1 MINDIRP
8 RLKFLGVFL
17 LTLMIYLPF
26 ARLGVDPHHDGI
38 MLTPALVVARG
49 GVIHRDIFSQ
59 YGPITAYLQA
69 VFVWIFGPH
78 LLSIRIASA
87 TYLSLAVALLYSS
100 WRRIF
105 GEGIAL
111 FGYLLVISSSYFFVS
126 NSPMHPWSSDV
137 MLFLQALTLYLL
149 VVGHSFQGKKASVLI
164 YMGGFVLGLQFAD
177 RYVSAFLMLI
187 GLSIYYLFHK
197 KRGIHSLWCGVMTS
211 IGASLLLLA
220 LSGSYDEWYFQ
231 AIQFPRNWVSDVS
244 GSGGWLAIRS
254 AIVSHALPGA
264 ALLLM
269 VIFGFNAAT
278 IRHRSL
284 TTLQRVVAVLF
295 VTVLLIITSPNLT
308 IPYWN
313 TVDILWTFA
322 GVFLLAA
329 PWYFLRLQ
337 NRVGGDITGE
347 AILFI
352 TAAAASTA
360 IFPISDIRHIY
371 WGLIPSIGPG
381 LMFLKS
387 HIDLKRNR
395 VVLASLSLVLLVPS
409 TLQTVEGTVDM
420 DRVSV
425 ANAPILKGMLMD
437 RKYSQFFN
445 ERFQIIDQFLA
456 VHPKTPLLNICSD
469 GLFASLAPTLKF
481 PDPYF
486 VSWQFGFDFF
496 SSSTPEGRNRLS
508 FVQNSRPIVWMCPL
522 NEDPQLIAQ
531 KYELRLIPI
540 DPNVDI
546 REPYNWWPYVSYLGV
561 PKEWPL
567 IDLELSYPNA

>member
-8 RLKFLGVFL
+8 HLKFLGVFL
-17 LTLMIYLPF
+17 LTLIIYLPF
-26 ARLGVDPHHDGI
+26 TRLGVDSHHDGI

-87 TYLSLAVALLYSS
+87 TYLSLAIALLYSC
-100 WRRIF
+100 WRRVL

-111 FGYLLVISSSYFFVS
+111 FGYLLLISSSYFFVS
-126 NSPMHPWSSDV
+126 SSPMHPWSSDV

-149 VVGHSFQGKKASVLI
+149 VVGHSVQGRKASVLI
-164 YMGGFVLGLQFAD
+164 YMGGFVLGLQFTN
-177 RYVSAFLMLI
+177 RYVSALLMLI
-187 GLSIYYLFHK
+187 GLTIYYLFQK
-197 KRGIHSLWCGVMTS
+197 KMGLRPLWLGVMSST
-211 IGASLLLLA
+211 GVALFLLLL
-220 LSGSYDEWYFQ
+220 SRSFDEWYFQ

-244 GSGGWLAIRS
+244 GSGGWLAIRV
-254 AIVSHALPGA
+254 AIVTRALPGG

-269 VIFGFNAAT
+269 VVFGFNSAALRKKSFT
-278 IRHRSL
+278 S
-284 TTLQRVVAVLF
+284 LQRVSMVLF
-295 VTVLLIITSPNLT
+295 GSSILIVTSSNLR

-313 TVDILWTFA
+313 TSDVLWTFA
-322 GVFLLAA
+322 GVFLIAT
-329 PWYFLRLQ
+329 PWYFLRFQ
-337 NRVGGDITGE
+337 NRVTDDRTGE

-352 TAAAASTA
+352 AAASASTA
-360 IFPISDIRHIY
+360 IFPISDIRHLF
-371 WGLIPSIGPG
+371 WGLIPSIGPC

-387 HIDLKRNR
+387 HINLKRNQ

-409 TLQTVEGTVDM
+409 TLQSVEETVDM

-425 ANAPILKGMLMD
+425 ANTPILKGMLMD

-445 ERFQIIDQFLA
+445 GRFQMIDEFLA
-456 VHPKTPLLNICSD
+456 VHPEAPILNICSD
-469 GLFASLAPTLKF
+469 GLFAALATKLKF

-496 SSSTPEGRNRLS
+496 STSTPEGRHRLS
-508 FVQNSRPIVWMCPL
+508 FVQNARPIVWMCPL
-522 NEDPQLIAQ
+522 TEDPQLIAE
-531 KYELRLIPI
+531 KYHLRLIPI

-567 IDLELSYPNA
+567 IDLELSYPSA

>member
-1 MINDIRP
+1 
-8 RLKFLGVFL
+8 
-17 LTLMIYLPF
+17 
-26 ARLGVDPHHDGI
+26 

-59 YGPITAYLQA
+59 YGPITAYSQA

-111 FGYLLVISSSYFFVS
+111 FAYLLAISSSYFFVS

-137 MLFLQALTLYLL
+137 MLFSQALTLYLL
-149 VVGHSFQGKKASVLI
+149 VIGHSFQGKKASVLI
-164 YMGGFVLGLQFAD
+164 YMGGFVLGLQFTN

-187 GLSIYYLFHK
+187 GLTIYHLVFR
-197 KRGIHSLWCGVMTS
+197 KRGLGSLWFGVVTS
-211 IGASLLLLA
+211 VGAALLLLT
-220 LSGSYDEWYFQ
+220 LSGSYNEWYFQ

-244 GSGGWLAIRS
+244 GPGGWLAIRG
-254 AIVSHALPGA
+254 AIVTRALPGG

-269 VIFGFNAAT
+269 VIFGFNAAA
-278 IRHRSL
+278 RHKRPFTSI
-284 TTLQRVVAVLF
+284 QRVSVVLF
-295 VTVLLIITSPNLT
+295 GSLVLIVTSSDLR

-313 TVDILWTFA
+313 TSDVLWTFA
-322 GVFLLAA
+322 GVLLVAT
-329 PWYFLRLQ
+329 PWYFLRFQ
-337 NRVGGDITGE
+337 DRVAGNSTGE
-347 AILFI
+347 AIVFI
-352 TAAAASTA
+352 AAAAASTA
-360 IFPISDIRHIY
+360 IFPISDIRHLF

-387 HIDLKRNR
+387 HINLKRNQ

-409 TLQTVEGTVDM
+409 TLKTVEETVNM

-425 ANAPILKGMLMD
+425 ANTPILKGMLMD

-445 ERFQIIDQFLA
+445 GRFQMIDEFLA
-456 VHPKTPLLNICSD
+456 VQPEAPILNICSD
-469 GLFASLAPTLKF
+469 GLFAALAPKLKF

-496 SSSTPEGRNRLS
+496 STSTPEGRHRLS
-508 FVQNSRPIVWMCPL
+508 FVQNARPIVWMCPL
-522 NEDPQLIAQ
+522 TEDPQLIAE
-531 KYELRLIPI
+531 KYHLRLIPI

-567 IDLELSYPNA
+567 IDLELSYPSA

>member
-17 LTLMIYLPF
+17 LTLMIYSPF

-69 VFVWIFGPH
+69 VFVWIFGPQ

-87 TYLSLAVALLYSS
+87 TYLSLVIALLYSS

-111 FGYLLVISSSYFFVS
+111 FGYLLVISSSYFFIS

-177 RYVSAFLMLI
+177 RYVSAFSMLI

-197 KRGIHSLWCGVMTS
+197 KRGIRSLWCGVMTS

-244 GSGGWLAIRS
+244 GSGGWLTIRS
-254 AIVSHALPGA
+254 AIVTRALPGG

-269 VIFGFNAAT
+269 VIFGFNAAA
-278 IRHRSL
+278 RHKRPFTS
-284 TTLQRVVAVLF
+284 LQRVSVVLF
-295 VTVLLIITSPNLT
+295 GSLVLIVTSSNLR

-313 TVDILWTFA
+313 TSDVLWTFA
-322 GVFLLAA
+322 GVLLIAT
-329 PWYFLRLQ
+329 PWYFLRFQ
-337 NRVGGDITGE
+337 DRVAGNSTGE

-352 TAAAASTA
+352 AAAAASTA
-360 IFPISDIRHIY
+360 IFPISDIRHLF

-387 HIDLKRNR
+387 HIDLKRNQ

-409 TLQTVEGTVDM
+409 TLQTVEETVNM

-425 ANAPILKGMLMD
+425 ANTPILKGMLMD

-445 ERFQIIDQFLA
+445 ERFQMIDEFLA
-456 VHPKTPLLNICSD
+456 VHPKAPILNICSD
-469 GLFASLAPTLKF
+469 GLFAALAPKLKF

-486 VSWQFGFDFF
+486 VSWQFGIDFL

-508 FVQNSRPIVWMCPL
+508 FVQNARPIVWMCPL
-522 NEDPQLIAQ
+522 MEDPQLIAE
-531 KYELRLIPI
+531 KYHLRLIPV
-540 DPNVDI
+540 DPNVEI
-546 REPYNWWPYVSYLGV
+546 GEPYNWWPYVSYLGV

-567 IDLELSYPNA
+567 IDLELSYPSA

>member
-8 RLKFLGVFL
+8 RMKFLGVFL
-17 LTLMIYLPF
+17 LTLIIYLPF
-26 ARLGVDPHHDGI
+26 SRLGVDPHHDGI

-69 VFVWIFGPH
+69 VFVSIFGPH

-87 TYLSLAVALLYSS
+87 TYLSLAIALLYSS

-111 FGYLLVISSSYFFVS
+111 SGYLLVISSSYFFVS

-164 YMGGFVLGLQFAD
+164 YMGGFVLGLQFTN

-187 GLSIYYLFHK
+187 GLTIYYLVLK
-197 KRGIHSLWCGVMTS
+197 KRGLGSLWFGVVTS
-211 IGASLLLLA
+211 VGAALLLLT
-220 LSGSYDEWYFQ
+220 LSGSYNEWYFQ

-244 GSGGWLAIRS
+244 GSGGWLAIRG
-254 AIVSHALPGA
+254 AIVTRALPGG
-264 ALLLM
+264 ALLLI
-269 VIFGFNAAT
+269 VIFGFNAAA
-278 IRHRSL
+278 RHKRPFTS
-284 TTLQRVVAVLF
+284 LQRVSMVLF
-295 VTVLLIITSPNLT
+295 GSLVLIVTSSNLR

-313 TVDILWTFA
+313 TSDVLWTFA
-322 GVFLLAA
+322 GVLLIAT
-329 PWYFLRLQ
+329 PWYLLRFQ
-337 NRVGGDITGE
+337 DQFAGNSTGE

-352 TAAAASTA
+352 AAAAASTA
-360 IFPISDIRHIY
+360 IFPISDIRHLF

-387 HIDLKRNR
+387 HIDLKRNQ

-409 TLQTVEGTVDM
+409 TLQTVEETVNM

-425 ANAPILKGMLMD
+425 ANTPILKGMLMD

-445 ERFQIIDQFLA
+445 ERFQMIDEFLV
-456 VHPKTPLLNICSD
+456 VHPKAPILNICSD
-469 GLFASLAPTLKF
+469 GLFAALAPILKF

-486 VSWQFGFDFF
+486 VSWQFGFDLF

-508 FVQNSRPIVWMCPL
+508 FVQNARPIVWMCPL
-522 NEDPQLIAQ
+522 MEDPQLIAE
-531 KYELRLIPI
+531 KYHLRLIPI

-567 IDLELSYPNA
+567 IDLELSYPKA

>member
-1 MINDIRP
+1 MINDIGP

-17 LTLMIYLPF
+17 LTLIVYLPF
-26 ARLGVDPHHDGI
+26 SRLGVDPHHDGI
-38 MLTPALVVARG
+38 MLTPALIVARG

-87 TYLSLAVALLYSS
+87 TYLSLAIALLYSS

-111 FGYLLVISSSYFFVS
+111 SGYLLVISSSYFFVS

-137 MLFLQALTLYLL
+137 MLFLQTLTLYLL

-164 YMGGFVLGLQFAD
+164 YMGGFVLGLQFTN

-187 GLSIYYLFHK
+187 GLTIYYLVLK
-197 KRGIHSLWCGVMTS
+197 KRGLGSLWFGVVTS
-211 IGASLLLLA
+211 VGAALLLLT

-244 GSGGWLAIRS
+244 GSGGWLAIRG
-254 AIVSHALPGA
+254 AIVTRALPGG

-269 VIFGFNAAT
+269 VVFGFNAAA
-278 IRHRSL
+278 RHKRPFTS
-284 TTLQRVVAVLF
+284 LQRVSMVLF
-295 VTVLLIITSPNLT
+295 GSLVLIVTSSNLR

-313 TVDILWTFA
+313 TSDVLWTFA
-322 GVFLLAA
+322 GVLLIAT
-329 PWYFLRLQ
+329 PWYFLRFQ
-337 NRVGGDITGE
+337 DRVAGDSTGE

-352 TAAAASTA
+352 AAGAASTA
-360 IFPISDIRHIY
+360 IFPISDIRHLF

-387 HIDLKRNR
+387 HINLKRNQ

-409 TLQTVEGTVDM
+409 TLQTVEETVNM

-425 ANAPILKGMLMD
+425 ANTPILKGMLMD

-445 ERFQIIDQFLA
+445 ERFQMIDEFLA
-456 VHPKTPLLNICSD
+456 VHPKAPILNICSD
-469 GLFASLAPTLKF
+469 GLFAALAPILKF

-486 VSWQFGFDFF
+486 VSWQFGFDLF
-496 SSSTPEGRNRLS
+496 SSSTPEGRNRLT
-508 FVQNSRPIVWMCPL
+508 FVQNARPIVWMCPL
-522 NEDPQLIAQ
+522 MEDPQLIAE
-531 KYELRLIPI
+531 KYHLRLIPI

-567 IDLELSYPNA
+567 IDLELSYPNT